1 MKKSPKKQVTTST
14 ISMIIPTILALRLFL
29 SKAVQSNSDI
39 SDFNGILLT
48 TVEQFSE
55 SMEIRFSSYLNDE
68 NLCVSTFL
76 DSRFKFKIKKN
87 DMENT
92 IKNWIL
98 HLVLSTDDNEAY
110 SGYTSSSS
118 AEGQEDQSESKTVSL
133 SSLFD
138 ELVSNKPT
146 VTNPKLE
153 PVEAELNLETAT
165 ASTTE
170 TQEA

>member
-1 MKKSPKKQVTTST
+1 MES
-14 ISMIIPTILALRLFL
+14 FL
-29 SKAVQSNSDI
+29 PVK
-39 SDFNGILLT
+39 
-48 TVEQFSE
+48 QFSE
-55 SMEIRFSSYLNDE
+55 SMETRFSSYLNDK

-76 DSRFKFKIKKN
+76 DLRFKFKFPKN

-98 HLVLSTDDNEAY
+98 HLLSTDDNEAY

-138 ELVSNKPT
+138 ELASNKPT
-146 VTNPKLE
+146 VTNPNFE
-153 PVEAELNLETAT
+153 QVEAELNLETAT
-165 ASTTE
+165 ASRTE
-170 TQEA
+170 I